1 MSMPHM
7 ITRPARTRQILPPTS
22 DERFP
27 VAAADD
33 LAQKPQPDPGRLG
46 WVYGFSGRLHVT
58 LMIGNTP

>member
-22 DERFP
+22 DEP
-27 VAAADD
+27 
-33 LAQKPQPDPGRLG
+33 AQKPQPDPGRLG